1 MIEKLQNKKIEV
13 SKKIHSV
20 FQLSYKIEAKLLNAT
35 DFPPLK
41 RSLKNYVNSSTEFFG
56 YIKDGE
62 LAGVIEI
69 EQNNSFTDINSLV
82 VHPDF
87 FRQGIARKLM
97 VYIFNTFGS
106 NLFVVETGLENRPA
120 TELYKK
126 LDFKE
131 VKQWNTDH
139 GVKKIKFERRI
150 NTKHNNSNRCT
161 RGLSYIKKS

>member
-1 MIEKLQNKKIEV
+1 MIERLQNSDIEI

-41 RSLKNYVNSSTEFFG
+41 RSLENYVNSNTEFFG
-56 YIKDGE
+56 YLKDQE

-69 EQNNSFTDINSLV
+69 EHNSNFTHINSLV
-82 VHPDF
+82 VDPGF
-87 FRQGIARKLM
+87 FRQGIAIKLM
-97 VYIFNTFGS
+97 EFVFNTYDS
-106 NLFVVETGLENRPA
+106 NLFVVETGLDNGPA

-126 LDFKE
+126 FDFKE

-139 GVKKIKFERRI
+139 GVRKIKFERRI
-150 NTKHNNSNRCT
+150 NS
-161 RGLSYIKKS
+161 